1 MKGKV
6 KKSIWHDAT
15 EEPTE
20 HDDVLVKINLGY
32 NKRTGEDIIY
42 YDVIS
47 MSRSLA
53 PGYDWENYIYHNEV
67 EKWCYISD
75 LENL

>member
-1 MKGKV
+1 MRRTR
-6 KKSIWHDAT
+6 KSIWHDAK

-20 HDDVLVKINLGY
+20 NDNVLVKVNLGCD
-32 NKRTGEDIIY
+32 NRTNEDIVY
-42 YDVIS
+42 YDVIK
-47 MSRSLA
+47 MSRSLG
-53 PGYDWENYIYHNEV
+53 PDHDWENYIYHSDV